1 MGILGIQ
8 KGGMRASVKSN
19 ATGCTLTC
27 CGGVDNATGANFLV
41 KTPNTRFLVDCGL
54 VQGSR
59 IAQEENRDAFS
70 YDPKDIPVLI
80 ITHAHMDHIGRIPKL
95 VREGFSGVI
104 YSTEETRDLAT
115 VMLADAQNL
124 IAREARESNRNPIYE
139 KEDVARALSLWK
151 AVKYHQ
157 TLEVA
162 PGISTYWKDA
172 GHILGS
178 AIIEIAIDPEKTGGQ
193 GKPFKIAFTGDLGNS
208 PTPLLR
214 DTEYAE
220 GVDYMVIESVYGDR
234 NHEPKTER
242 DEKFARILKE
252 TLRAGGTVLIPAF
265 SLERTQVMLYKIN
278 NLVEAGELPRVPIY
292 MDSPLGSRVTE
303 IYRRHVK
310 DFNMETQK
318 VIAGGDDIF
327 DFAGLRIVEDAQA
340 SAQIHSVQG
349 PKVIIAGSGMSV
361 GGRVLAHERVYLSD
375 PHATVM
381 LVGFQ
386 VPGSI
391 GRRIEEKSSHIVIDG
406 QSVKVRCRIEKVG
419 GYSSHRDSDGLVD
432 FVSHTMPKIRK
443 VFVAMGENKSSTFLA
458 QRLNGELGANAV
470 VPEKNVEY
478 LL

>member
-1 MGILGIQ
+1 M
-8 KGGMRASVKSN
+8 S
-19 ATGCTLTC
+19 GCTLTC
-27 CGGVDNATGANFLV
+27 CGGVDNATGANFLL
-41 KTPNTRFLVDCGL
+41 KTPRGKLLVDCGL

-59 IAQEENRDAFS
+59 VAQEENRDAFS
-70 YDPKDIPVLI
+70 YDPKEIPVLL

-95 VREGFSGVI
+95 VREGFEGVI

-124 IAREARESNRNPIYE
+124 IAREARESGRTPIYE

-151 AVKYHQ
+151 VVTYHQ
-157 TLEVA
+157 TLDVV
-162 PGISTYWKDA
+162 PGISAFWKDA

-178 AIIEIAIDPEKTGGQ
+178 AIIEIAVDPGTGADGKV
-193 GKPFKIAFTGDLGNS
+193 GKPFRIAFTGDLGNS

-214 DTEYAE
+214 DTEYVNDA
-220 GVDYMVIESVYGDR
+220 DYMVIESVYGDR
-234 NHEPKTER
+234 NHEPKAER

-252 TLRAGGTVLIPAF
+252 SLRAGGTVLIPAF
-265 SLERTQVMLYKIN
+265 SLERTQVMLYKLN
-278 NLVEAGELPRVPIY
+278 NLVEAGELPKVPVY

-310 DFNMETQK
+310 DFNIETQK

-340 SAQIHSVQG
+340 SAQIHSVPG
-349 PKVIIAGSGMSV
+349 AKIIIAGSGMSV

-375 PHATVM
+375 PKATVV

-391 GRRIEEKSSHIVIDG
+391 GRRIEEKSSNIVIDG
-406 QSVKVRCRIEKVG
+406 QRVKVRCRIEKVG
-419 GYSSHRDSDGLVD
+419 GYSSHKDSNGLVD
-432 FVSHTMPKIRK
+432 FVAHAMPRLKK

-458 QRLNGELGANAV
+458 QRMNGELGANAV

-478 LL
+478 PL